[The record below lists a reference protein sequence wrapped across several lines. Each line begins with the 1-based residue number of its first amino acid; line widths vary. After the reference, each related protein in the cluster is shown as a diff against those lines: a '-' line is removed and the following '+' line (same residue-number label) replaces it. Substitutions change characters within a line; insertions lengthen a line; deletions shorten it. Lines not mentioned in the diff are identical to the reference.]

1 MARYCRASLD
11 FGRGKE
17 GQLMKVHHFY
27 KDEISIAGVKAIT
40 IARLLEEYA
49 NSEGEGVLPSS
60 KRQAWNIAQDLR
72 KEAN

>member
-1 MARYCRASLD
+1 
-11 FGRGKE
+11 
-17 GQLMKVHHFY
+17 MKVHHFY

-49 NSEGEGVLPSS
+49 NSEGEGVLPSN